1 MYRQRGFTLIELLI
15 VIAIIAVLMSILMPA
30 LNKAKLQAQDAVDKN
45 NQHQFGLIWRY
56 YTDDHDGYFPER
68 GTGYG
73 PYDDNG
79 DLLLKMVR
87 WEMCLID
94 YMPNL
99 DRQIIFCPAA
109 TKPVDEG
116 GRCPYA
122 AWPVDLATEL
132 GGGKIRG
139 SYTVNL
145 WAARENQQPAAA
157 DAGKFWQTM
166 SVRGSAY
173 APILMCGNW
182 KDCAPE
188 PTDVPWLTR
197 EDMVRDCW
205 EQSRNEMKRVCQDRH
220 GWFVNAN
227 FMDLS
232 ARKVGLKELWVV
244 KWHQKWPKDL
254 NDLPTDWDDPGH
266 WMYNCPDPF

>member
-56 YTDDHDGYFPER
+56 YTDDNDGYFPQR
-68 GTGYG
+68 GTGTD
-73 PYDDNG
+73 PSLD
-79 DLLLKMVR
+79 MVR
-87 WEMCLID
+87 WEMVLMD

-109 TKPVDEG
+109 TKPVAEG

-122 AWPVDLATEL
+122 AWDAPLDPGTMY
-132 GGGKIRG
+132 G

-145 WAARENQQPAAA
+145 WAARENDEPEAA
-157 DAGKFWQTM
+157 DVGKFWQTM

-182 KDCAPE
+182 KDCAPL
-188 PTDVPWLTR
+188 PTDQPWETR
-197 EDMVRDCW
+197 EQMVDICW
-205 EQSRNEMKRVCQDRH
+205 EASRNEMKRVCIDRH
-220 GWFVNAN
+220 GWFVNSN

-254 NDLPTDWDDPGH
+254 NDMPTDWDDPGH